1 MTFSNVPAHIASRNR
16 RGLAQQASAGL
27 GTGMPPYI
35 SIKGNRFT
43 LFDAGGNS
51 RPVETYDPQMG
62 PYLDCIIVDANQK
75 VSKIYYSEAYDP
87 ENPGP
92 PDCFS
97 DNGLA
102 PSMSAAAPQSQTC
115 EACPHNKWGSAVSAL
130 TGSKT
135 KACDDYKKLAIFL
148 PQLPEMLFQLRVPPA
163 SLAGRREGSLKKYME
178 AFAGQNFDLPDV
190 YTRIRFD
197 MTAVGILIFEPSP
210 LGFVPADIVTKC
222 DNADQ
227 TKLDRLVGRD
237 DVPYQGALPAPAP
250 APQITQTAPPAS
262 APAPA
267 GFGAPPA
274 NVGGFGRAPA
284 PAAPFGTPAPVP
296 AAPRKPGRPRK
307 SPPPEPQ
314 AQFGTTTPPANPNA
328 SPPTTHF
335 GGGTSGGTAPF
346 RPPASA
352 AVQPSGPGGAPPAAN
367 PELEQALANAF
378 GLPT

>member
-250 APQITQTAPPAS
+250 APQITQTTPPAP

-274 NVGGFGRAPA
+274 NVGGFGGA
-284 PAAPFGTPAPVP
+284 PAAPFGAPAPVP
-296 AAPRKPGRPRK
+296 AAPRGRGRPRK
-307 SPPPEPQ
+307 TAEPPATTSASFGGQPATTQPQ
-314 AQFGTTTPPANPNA
+314 ASAGSFA
-328 SPPTTHF
+328 S
-335 GGGTSGGTAPF
+335 GGGGATAPF
-346 RPPASA
+346 RPPAS